1 MANRISKRLVTFAFP
16 FKLAEIDEELPS
28 GGYTIESENQD
39 LDGATFIAHRL
50 IETVLILRPP
60 AGSRKP
66 VRYVDIDPNGL
77 AAALALDKSRT
88 EAAAT
93 PPEADME
100 AIQRAANEGM
110 IRL

>member
-1 MANRISKRLVTFAFP
+1 
-16 FKLAEIDEELPS
+16 
-28 GGYTIESENQD
+28 
-39 LDGATFIAHRL
+39 
-50 IETVLILRPP
+50 PP